1 MLDNKLSKEKFN
13 EIISGYNEIVSFDKF
28 LNEGVYD
35 PHIFK
40 AFFLA
45 GGPGSG
51 KSYVSRTLF
60 TGTGMKMVN
69 SDNFL
74 SNTLKKAG
82 QTLDLRNIE
91 GGLLDVMR
99 NKAKSQTASLLGK
112 HIENRLGIV
121 VDGTGRDYDR
131 LAKEFADTK
140 RVGYD
145 CYMIFVDTTLDVALQ
160 RNRTRERKVAEPVV
174 VKNWKG
180 VQANLDRFKRLF
192 GNSNFVRITNNRDND
207 NETNAQIFKAVRR
220 LMYRKPSSWQAKA
233 WINKELQARKRN
245 VR

>member
-13 EIISGYNEIVSFDKF
+13 EIMNGYKDIVSFDRF

-60 TGTGMKMVN
+60 NGTGMKMVN
-69 SDNFL
+69 SDAFL
-74 SNTLKKAG
+74 TNTLKKAG
-82 QTLDLRNIE
+82 QSLDLRNVE
-91 GGLLDVMR
+91 GSALDVVR
-99 NKAKSQTASLLGK
+99 NKAKAQTGSLLKK
-112 HIENRLGIV
+112 HLANRLGIV

-131 LAKEFADTK
+131 LAREVADAK

-145 CYMIFVDTTLDVALQ
+145 CYMVFVDTTLDVALG
-160 RNRTRERKVAEPVV
+160 RNRVRERKVSEPVV
-174 VKNWKG
+174 IKNWNG
-180 VQANLDRFKRLF
+180 VQANETRFKRLF
-192 GNSNFVRITNNRDND
+192 GNSNFVRVTNNRDND
-207 NETNAQIFKAVRR
+207 NETNAQIFKAVRG
-220 LMYRKPSSWQAKA
+220 LIHRKPTSWQAKA
-233 WINKELQARKRN
+233 WIQKELDKKR
-245 VR
+245 RR

>member
-1 MLDNKLSKEKFN
+1 MLSYNKF
-13 EIISGYNEIVSFDKF
+13 IT
-28 LNEGVYD
+28 EGVYD

-74 SNTLKKAG
+74 TNTLKKAG
-82 QTLDLRNIE
+82 QSLDLRNVE

-99 NKAKSQTASLLGK
+99 NKAKAQTGSLLDK
-112 HIENRLGIV
+112 HLANRLGIV

-131 LAKEFADTK
+131 LARDMAAAK

-145 CYMIFVDTTLDVALQ
+145 CYMIFVDTTLEVALE
-160 RNRTRERKVAEPVV
+160 RNRIRERKVSEPIVI
-174 VKNWKG
+174 KNWKG
-180 VQANLDRFKRLF
+180 VQSNKNRFKFLF
-192 GNSNFVRITNNRDND
+192 GGSNMKIVTNNKNND
-207 NETNAQIFKAVRR
+207 NETNTQVYKSIRS
-220 LMYRKPSSWQAKA
+220 LLNKPLTSWQSKA
-233 WINKELQARKRN
+233 WIQKELQKKKR
-245 VR
+245 

>member
-1 MLDNKLSKEKFN
+1 MGSEMCIRDR
-13 EIISGYNEIVSFDKF
+13 
-28 LNEGVYD
+28 GVYD

-74 SNTLKKAG
+74 TNTLKKAG
-82 QTLDLRNIE
+82 QSLDLRNVE

-99 NKAKSQTASLLGK
+99 NKAKAQTGSLLDK
-112 HIENRLGIV
+112 HLANRLGIV

-131 LAKEFADTK
+131 LARDMAAAK

-145 CYMIFVDTTLDVALQ
+145 CYMIFVDTTLEVALE
-160 RNRTRERKVAEPVV
+160 RNRIRERKVSEPIVI
-174 VKNWKG
+174 KNWKG
-180 VQANLDRFKRLF
+180 VQLSL
-192 GNSNFVRITNNRDND
+192 IH
-207 NETNAQIFKAVRR
+207 I
-220 LMYRKPSSWQAKA
+220 
-233 WINKELQARKRN
+233 
-245 VR
+245 

>member
-1 MLDNKLSKEKFN
+1 MLDNKLSKEKFD
-13 EIISGYNEIVSFDKF
+13 EIMSNYNDILKFDQF

-51 KSYVSRTLF
+51 KSYVSRGLF
-60 TGTGMKMVN
+60 SGTGMKMVN
-69 SDNFL
+69 SDAFL
-74 SNTLKKAG
+74 TNTLKKAG
-82 QTLDLRNIE
+82 QSLDLRNVE

-99 NKAKSQTASLLGK
+99 NKAKEQTGSLLKK
-112 HIENRLGIV
+112 HLANRLGIV

-131 LAKEFADTK
+131 LARDMADAK

-145 CYMIFVDTTLDVALQ
+145 CYMIFVDTTLDVALG
-160 RNRTRERKVAEPVV
+160 RNRVRERKVSEPVV
-174 VKNWKG
+174 IKNWKG
-180 VQANLDRFKRLF
+180 VQANRDRFKRLF

-207 NETNAQIFKAVRR
+207 NETNAQIFKAVRN
-220 LMYRKPSSWQAKA
+220 LMHRKPTSWQAKG
-233 WINKELQARKRN
+233 WIQTQLQKKKRP
-245 VR
+245 

>member
-13 EIISGYNEIVSFDKF
+13 EIYGSYSELVNFGQF
-28 LNEGVYD
+28 LKEGVYD

-51 KSYVSRTLF
+51 KSYISRTLF
-60 TGTGMKMVN
+60 AGTGMKMVN

-74 SNTLKKAG
+74 SNSLKKAG

-91 GGLLDVMR
+91 GGMLDVMR
-99 NKAKSQTASLLGK
+99 NKAKKQTGNLMDK
-112 HIENRLGIV
+112 HLQNRLGII

-131 LAKEFADTK
+131 LARDVQDAK

-145 CYMIFVDTTLDVALQ
+145 CYMIFVNTSLDVALQ
-160 RNRTRERKVAEPVV
+160 RNRVRERKVAEPVV
-174 VKNWKG
+174 IKNWKG
-180 VQANLDRFKRLF
+180 VQANMKRLTV
-192 GNSNFVRITNNRDND
+192 N
-207 NETNAQIFKAVRR
+207 
-220 LMYRKPSSWQAKA
+220 
-233 WINKELQARKRN
+233 
-245 VR
+245 

>member
-1 MLDNKLSKEKFN
+1 MLSYNKF
-13 EIISGYNEIVSFDKF
+13 IT
-28 LNEGVYD
+28 EGVYD

-74 SNTLKKAG
+74 TNTLKKAG
-82 QTLDLRNIE
+82 QSLDLRNVE

-99 NKAKSQTASLLGK
+99 NKAKAQTGSLLDK
-112 HIENRLGIV
+112 HLANRLGIV

-131 LAKEFADTK
+131 LARDMAAAK

-145 CYMIFVDTTLDVALQ
+145 CYMIFVDTTLEVALE
-160 RNRTRERKVAEPVV
+160 RNRIRERKVSEPIVI
-174 VKNWKG
+174 KNWKG
-180 VQANLDRFKRLF
+180 VQSNKNRFKFLF
-192 GNSNFVRITNNRDND
+192 GGGNLKIVTNNKNND
-207 NETNAQIFKAVRR
+207 NETNAQVYKSIRS
-220 LMYRKPSSWQAKA
+220 LLNKPLTSWQAKA
-233 WINKELQARKRN
+233 WIQKELQAKKRP
-245 VR
+245 

>member
-1 MLDNKLSKEKFN
+1 MLDNKLSKEKFKQIFN
-13 EIISGYNEIVSFDKF
+13 SYSDLVSFGQF

-51 KSYVSRTLF
+51 KSYISRTLF
-60 TGTGMKMVN
+60 SGTGMKMVN
-69 SDNFL
+69 SDSFL
-74 SNTLKKAG
+74 TNTLKKAG
-82 QTLDLRNIE
+82 QSLDLRNVE

-99 NKAKSQTASLLGK
+99 NKAKAQTGSLLKK

-131 LAKEFADTK
+131 LARDMADAK

-145 CYMIFVDTTLDVALQ
+145 CYIIFVDTTLDVALE
-160 RNRTRERKVAEPVV
+160 RNRIRERKVSEPVV
-174 VKNWKG
+174 IKNWKG
-180 VQANLDRFKRLF
+180 VQANRDRFKRLF
-192 GNSNFVRITNNRDND
+192 GNNNYVRLTNNKNND
-207 NETNAQIFKAVRR
+207 NETNAQIFKAVRN
-220 LMYRKPSSWQAKA
+220 LMHRKPSSWQAKA
-233 WINKELQARKRN
+233 WIAKELDKKR
-245 VR
+245 RT